1 MFYHVSD
8 ELQRSTTFTKTANRR
23 ADHVLIF
30 SRLFLFLFLSS
41 TKKVFVFTD
50 TVGIVMRKS
59 ENYILLKHTLLRDT
73 GLENVRD
80 LESCIRDRA

>member
-1 MFYHVSD
+1 M
-8 ELQRSTTFTKTANRR
+8 
-23 ADHVLIF
+23 LIF
-30 SRLFLFLFLSS
+30 SRLFIFRFLSS
-41 TKKVFVFTD
+41 KKKVFVFTD

-59 ENYILLKHTLLRDT
+59 ENYIPKHCTLLRDT